1 MQKVNIFFVC
11 IYLSMRNFKN
21 DDDLHIDNMRPRE
34 ENGSAC
40 RRNMLAVSV
49 ANVLY
54 DGKSKEEIKQ
64 ITAFLHVLIALA
76 KNYET

>member
-1 MQKVNIFFVC
+1 
-11 IYLSMRNFKN
+11 
-21 DDDLHIDNMRPRE
+21 
-34 ENGSAC
+34 
-40 RRNMLAVSV
+40 MLAVSV